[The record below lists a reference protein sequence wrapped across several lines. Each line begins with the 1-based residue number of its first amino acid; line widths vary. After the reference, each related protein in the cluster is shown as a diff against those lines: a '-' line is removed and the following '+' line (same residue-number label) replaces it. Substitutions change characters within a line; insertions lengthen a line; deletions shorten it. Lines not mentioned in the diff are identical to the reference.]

1 MKYLLSILLVVAT
14 LGGCATTHVTAP
26 TAPAA
31 PLTAIAVD
39 KSGFMAG
46 TLAPL
51 GSFLGEAGPVYTRVV
66 VLGHQIQTGLQAKTM
81 TVTQAKAIYA
91 SADQAKGL
99 ADRARQVCGED
110 PMTGKCT
117 KDGRAAEDLLSQA
130 FAVLSAVPGV
140 SR

>member
-1 MKYLLSILLVVAT
+1 MKYLLPLILVAAV
-14 LGGCATTHVTAP
+14 LGGCASTHVAAP

-39 KSGFMAG
+39 KGAFMTG
-46 TLAPL
+46 TLAPI
-51 GSFLGEAGPVYTRVV
+51 GSFLAEAGPVYTRVV

-81 TVTQAKAIYA
+81 TVAQARAIYA
-91 SADQAKGL
+91 SADHAKGL
-99 ADRARQVCGED
+99 ADQARQACGED

-117 KDGRAAEDLLSQA
+117 KDWRAAEDLLSQA
-130 FAVLSAVPGV
+130 FAVLSGV